1 MNDQTPANPY
11 LGRDLNAAL
20 NFKIDSVEEG
30 NVKGHF
36 DVHDG
41 VRQPYGIVHGGAYAA
56 LAETLA
62 SVGTYA
68 AVAPEGKIA
77 MGMANNTQF
86 LRSVSEGT
94 VSAEAVAIQRGRTT
108 WVWDVTLT
116 DSEGRTCAVCRMTI
130 AVRERRS

>member
-1 MNDQTPANPY
+1 MNEQTPTNPF

-20 NFKIDSVEEG
+20 KFEIDSVEDG
-30 NVKGHF
+30 RVVGHF

-62 SVGTYA
+62 SVGTYTS
-68 AVAPEGKIA
+68 VAPDGNVA

-86 LRSVSEGT
+86 LRSVSEGR
-94 VSAEAVAIQRGRTT
+94 VSAEAVAIQRGQTT

-116 DSEGRTCAVCRMTI
+116 DSEDRVCAVCRMTI
-130 AVRERRS
+130 AVRERRA

>member
-1 MNDQTPANPY
+1 MNDQTPINPY

-20 NFKIDSVEEG
+20 KFEIDSVEDG
-30 NVKGHF
+30 LVKGHF
-36 DVHDG
+36 DAHDG

-62 SVGTYA
+62 SVGTYT
-68 AVAPEGKIA
+68 AVAPDGNVA

-86 LRSVSEGT
+86 LRSVSEGR
-94 VSAEAVAIQRGRTT
+94 VNAEAVAIQRGRTT

-116 DSEGRTCAVCRMTI
+116 DSDDRVCAVCRMTI
-130 AVRERRS
+130 AVRERRA

>member
-1 MNDQTPANPY
+1 MNDESNANPY
-11 LGRDLNAAL
+11 LGRDLNASL
-20 NFKIDSVEEG
+20 NFEIDSVEDG
-30 NVKGHF
+30 HVTGHF

-68 AVAPEGKIA
+68 AVAPEGKVA

-94 VSAEAVAIQRGRTT
+94 VKAEAVAIQRGRTT

-116 DSEGRTCAVCRMTI
+116 DSDERVCAVCRMTI
-130 AVRERRS
+130 AVRERRA